1 MGRAP
6 PGSMGVGVGRKGFPG
21 PALREWPRRQ
31 QLGVNGGGGDR
42 GMSNPIFKMTY
53 LCIAEKLLSFF

>member
-31 QLGVNGGGGDR
+31 QLGVNGGGGGQRNEQSDFQDDLP
-42 GMSNPIFKMTY
+42 MHS
-53 LCIAEKLLSFF
+53 